1 MGPQRPSAI
10 IPKSVTPAR
19 IRQNL
24 EDTLRVTLDKEDLSK
39 LASLDKPGMEGC
51 YCHPKTPWL
60 GRSDFTGSTKHYYG

>member
-1 MGPQRPSAI
+1 M
-10 IPKSVTPAR
+10 
-19 IRQNL
+19 
-24 EDTLRVTLDKEDLSK
+24 TLDKEDLSK